1 MSAAAALARAEAAG
15 LRFMLAPDGR
25 VTMTAPTKPPADVL
39 DDLQRFKPDVQR
51 LLALRLAPLPKELHP
66 PAKADW
72 RSLPYGPQR
81 GVAFVAARSLPGA
94 CPCCAD
100 DGRWRAANEPEAEPW
115 RCLTCHPPPAGLA
128 TIQGRGGIE
137 SLRGPGNRIWGPP
150 RAACSFPR
158 LFPNKRKELTHAAT
172 ENQSPS

>member
-1 MSAAAALARAEAAG
+1 LARAEAAG

-25 VTMTAPTKPPADVL
+25 VLMTAAAEPPVDVL

-51 LLALRLAPLPKELHP
+51 LLALRSAPLPKATHP
-66 PAKADW
+66 PAKPDW

-81 GVAFVAARSLPGA
+81 GLAFMAARILPGA

-100 DGRWRAANEPEAEPW
+100 DGRWRAANEPKAEPW

-128 TIQGRGGIE
+128 TIQGRGGDRIPTGAAQPNMGATARSLHLPE
-137 SLRGPGNRIWGPP
+137 SFSDQ
-150 RAACSFPR
+150 A
-158 LFPNKRKELTHAAT
+158 KR
-172 ENQSPS
+172 N